1 MHRNDPLYGGGLAEA
16 GDQEGK
22 TTGGEEKKMGNK
34 SLCWPNINE
43 AVEELI
49 SLYQIVWP
57 IVITSFLLYS
67 RSVVSMLFLGHLG
80 DAELAGGSLAI
91 AFANITG
98 YSVLKGLAMGM
109 DPICGPAFGA
119 KRWAV
124 LRRTFQKTILLLLL
138 STIPISVLWINME
151 PILLHLGQDPAIFPS
166 AKCYLLFSFPD
177 LLAQS
182 FLHPL
187 RIFLKAQ
194 SLTTPLTFCAA
205 LALILHIPINWLL
218 ISYFN
223 LGVKGV
229 ALASA
234 LNTVNIN
241 MGLVAYLLLSEK
253 ALKPWHGTSLACFQE
268 WAPLVKLAAP
278 SMVSVCLEWW
288 WYEVML
294 ILCGLLSEPQPSVAA
309 MGILIQTTGLMYV
322 IPSSLGMGLSTR
334 VGHELGAGQPA
345 RARRAASTGLVV
357 AMVFGL
363 AAFVFTVAVRG
374 VWGRMFTG
382 ETRILA
388 LTAAALPIVGF
399 CELGNCPQTAG
410 CGVLRGSARP
420 TFGANINFS
429 SFYLVGLP
437 VAAVAGFRLG
447 LGFVGLWLGLVAAQ
461 ASCASLT
468 LYAVARTDWEA
479 QVERAEELTG
489 GGFGDGEE
497 DDLEASL
504 LG

>member
-1 MHRNDPLYGGGLAEA
+1 MMYHNKESLYGGGLAEG
-16 GDQEGK
+16 GDEENK
-22 TTGGEEKKMGNK
+22 MTRGEEKKMANE
-34 SLCWPNINE
+34 SLPNINE
-43 AVEELI
+43 AVEELN

-57 IVITSFLLYS
+57 IVMTSFLLYS
-67 RSVVSMLFLGHLG
+67 RSVIAMLFLGHLG
-80 DAELAGGSLAI
+80 DVELAGGSLAI

-98 YSVLKGLAMGM
+98 YSVVKGLAMGM
-109 DPICGPAFGA
+109 DPICAQAFGA

-124 LRRTFQKTILLLLL
+124 LSQTFQKTILLLFL
-138 STIPISVLWINME
+138 STIPISVLWVNME
-151 PILLHLGQDPAIFPS
+151 PILLHLGQDPAILPS
-166 AKCYLLFSFPD
+166 AKDYLLFSLPD

-187 RIFLKAQ
+187 RIFLRAQ

-241 MGLVAYLLLSEK
+241 MGLVAYLMLSEK
-253 ALKPWHGTSLACFQE
+253 ALKPWHGASLACFQG

-278 SMVSVCLEWW
+278 SMASVCLEWW

-294 ILCGLLSEPQPSVAA
+294 ILCGLLSQPQPSVAA
-309 MGILIQTTGLMYV
+309 MGILIQTTGLIYV

-345 RARRAASTGLVV
+345 RARRAAGVGLAV
-357 AMVFGL
+357 AAVFGL
-363 AAFVFTVAVRG
+363 AALVFTVAVRG

-388 LTAAALPIVGF
+388 LTAAVLPIVGF

-410 CGVLRGSARP
+410 CGVLRGTARP
-420 TFGANINFS
+420 TLGANINFS

-447 LGFVGLWLGLVAAQ
+447 LGFIGLWVGLVAAQ
-461 ASCASLT
+461 ASCVSLM
-468 LYAVARTDWEA
+468 LCAVARTDWEA
-479 QVERAEELTG
+479 QVERAEELTRG
-489 GGFGDGEE
+489 GDEN
-497 DDLEASL
+497 DLEASL
-504 LG
+504 LV